1 MKKAKAGIQEKGI
14 IKTFE
19 RRGVII
25 AKSNFEITLDSA
37 EEDAIEC
44 GAEEVNFYLSTIIG
58 IFMTSNFKSSIAT
71 LGLTHRVTNVF
82 LFRL

>member
-44 GAEEVNFYLSTIIG
+44 GAEEVNFYYINYNWHFNDL
-58 IFMTSNFKSSIAT
+58 K
-71 LGLTHRVTNVF
+71 L
-82 LFRL
+82 